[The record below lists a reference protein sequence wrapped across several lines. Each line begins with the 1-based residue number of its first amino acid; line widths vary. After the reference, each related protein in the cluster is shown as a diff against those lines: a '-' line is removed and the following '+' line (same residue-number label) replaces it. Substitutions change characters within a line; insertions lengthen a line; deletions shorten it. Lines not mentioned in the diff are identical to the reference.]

1 VAPSSYF
8 EVETGLRRG
17 VVVASPMGGQQ
28 RSTFTEYR
36 AFDGTKVA
44 TRHVQSTMQGD
55 VVIVLSDVSF
65 APIDPTTF
73 ALPASIR

>member
-1 VAPSSYF
+1 
-8 EVETGLRRG
+8 
-17 VVVASPMGGQQ
+17 
-28 RSTFTEYR
+28 
-36 AFDGTKVA
+36 
-44 TRHVQSTMQGD
+44 VQSTLQGD

>member
-28 RSTFTEYR
+28 RSTFTECR

-44 TRHVQSTMQGD
+44 TRHVQSTLQGD